1 MWVGG
6 TKRAQIT
13 PEKVQSNLNL
23 PCVHVHVDL
32 CGFLYAP
39 VRLHY
44 LRLNTYNFMEK
55 KQASTGHNNIGYLL
69 LPLCSDLAMVLACIK

>member
-13 PEKVQSNLNL
+13 PEKVPSNLNL
-23 PCVHVHVDL
+23 PCVHVHVGL

-44 LRLNTYNFMEK
+44 LYTYNFMEK